1 MKWLSPFAP
10 LAVLLL
16 SCAYVPAGTPA
27 KKVAFALRAPG
38 TKDLDW
44 TIREMVLRA
53 SEPPPPPPPEP
64 TAASL
69 RPGWAFDERT
79 WMLLRSEQTGLVES
93 ALPGPDAGYVA
104 VRGDFVS
111 YARRLLLSRPDL
123 FGIRDPSQL
132 VLDGTPDV
140 ADDGTTDVT
149 FRQYV
154 AGGRVL
160 ETGIT
165 VRIAKNRTLRAVNGS
180 LRAIRRVLP
189 ATITA
194 EQALVL
200 ARAVKTSTCGKFR
213 PISAEL
219 VAEQEGSTTYILNYN
234 VDGVTAAGAG
244 AARVNARTGEAH
256 FAGSTDFDMLGTIG
270 EPTLP
275 CP

>member
-1 MKWLSPFAP
+1 
-10 LAVLLL
+10 
-16 SCAYVPAGTPA
+16 
-27 KKVAFALRAPG
+27 
-38 TKDLDW
+38 
-44 TIREMVLRA
+44 
-53 SEPPPPPPPEP
+53 
-64 TAASL
+64 
-69 RPGWAFDERT
+69 
-79 WMLLRSEQTGLVES
+79 MLLRSEQTGLVES

-149 FRQYV
+149 FTQYV

-160 ETGIT
+160 ETGVT

-189 ATITA
+189 AKLTA

-200 ARAVKTSTCGKFR
+200 ARAVKTKTCGKFY
-213 PISAEL
+213 PVSAEL
-219 VAEQEGSTTYILNYN
+219 VVEQEGSTEYILNYN
-234 VDGVTAAGAG
+234 VDGGTADGAA
-244 AARVNARTGEAH
+244 AARVNARTGKAS
-256 FAGSTDFDMLGTIG
+256 FAGSTDITLIAVIG
-270 EPTLP
+270 EPQLP

>member
-16 SCAYVPAGTPA
+16 SCAYTPAGTPA
-27 KKVAFALRAPG
+27 KKVGFALRAPSM
-38 TKDLDW
+38 KDLDW
-44 TIREMVLRA
+44 KVRAMVFRA

-64 TAASL
+64 TAASK

-79 WMLLRSEQTGLVES
+79 WMLLRGEQTGLVES

-111 YARRLLLSRPDL
+111 YSRRLLLSRPDL

-140 ADDGTTDVT
+140 ADDGTTDVI
-149 FRQYV
+149 FKQFV

-160 ETGIT
+160 ETGVT
-165 VRIAKNRTLRAVNGS
+165 VRIAKNRTLRAVHGS

-219 VAEQEGSTTYILNYN
+219 VAEQGGSTTYILNYN

-270 EPTLP
+270 EPQLP